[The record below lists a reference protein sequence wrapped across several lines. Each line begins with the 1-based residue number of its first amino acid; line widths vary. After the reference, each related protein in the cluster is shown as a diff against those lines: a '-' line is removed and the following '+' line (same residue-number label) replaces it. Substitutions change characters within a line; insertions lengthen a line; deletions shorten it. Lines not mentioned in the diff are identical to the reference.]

1 MFIIETNCE
10 SKNIKIGWLFSL
22 GGVNILTPSSIGP
35 AVDDILLDIK
45 TRSSGFQFETK
56 YKILKIK
63 KYLKMDLENTR
74 MK

>member
-35 AVDDILLDIK
+35 AVDDILA
-45 TRSSGFQFETK
+45 
-56 YKILKIK
+56 
-63 KYLKMDLENTR
+63 DLQTYDL
-74 MK
+74 